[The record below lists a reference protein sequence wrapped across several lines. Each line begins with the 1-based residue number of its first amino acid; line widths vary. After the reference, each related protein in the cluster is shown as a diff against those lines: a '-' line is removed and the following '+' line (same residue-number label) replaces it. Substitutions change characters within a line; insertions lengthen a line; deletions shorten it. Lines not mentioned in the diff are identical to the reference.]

1 MKNYRRANCT
11 SSVRNAAVDKWGR
24 TIVVTGQFA
33 FEWAITIY
41 DCCGGSTTTTYKNGA
56 KARAAFIELMKKR

>member
-11 SSVRNAAVDKWGR
+11 CSVRNFGVDKFGR

-33 FEWAITIY
+33 FEWSITIY
-41 DCCGGSTTTTYKNGA
+41 NYRGEPTTTTYKDGA
-56 KARAAFIELMKKR
+56 RARAAFRELMKKR